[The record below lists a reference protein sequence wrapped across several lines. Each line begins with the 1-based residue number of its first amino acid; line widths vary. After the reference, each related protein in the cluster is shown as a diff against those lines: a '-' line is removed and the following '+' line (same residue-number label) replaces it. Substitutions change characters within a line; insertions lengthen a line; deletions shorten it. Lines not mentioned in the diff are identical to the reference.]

1 MPIELKDKWIE
12 RGLGAATAPT
22 LQDEMQHLNREE
34 QSTRRSCGARRVRGP
49 ACWVTTNSFDAR
61 HGGKDNAVTSLPGLD
76 GQLRGDISLRRKSC
90 SCFASRFLRDGTLMR
105 RARGNSS
112 STK

>member
-12 RGLGAATAPT
+12 LGLGAATAPT
-22 LQDEMQHLNREE
+22 LQDEMQHLNRGE

-49 ACWVTTNSFDAR
+49 ACWFTTNSFDAR

-76 GQLRGDISLRRKSC
+76 GQLRGGVSPKE
-90 SCFASRFLRDGTLMR
+90 
-105 RARGNSS
+105 
-112 STK
+112 